1 MQAGDAKY
9 TICTISQDESNCAS
23 LHVPSNENVAMFFF
37 SEKGMH
43 HLMLSDFFF
52 RLTDNGWQL
61 CFPRLG

>member
-23 LHVPSNENVAMFFF
+23 LRVPSSENVAMFFF

-43 HLMLSDFFF
+43 HLMLLDFFF
-52 RLTDNGWQL
+52 SDSQTMDGSYV
-61 CFPRLG
+61 FLG